1 MTLHKPTNGNI
12 VLTPVQKEIVCGLS
26 GGTMTILITHPLDL
40 IKVRLQLSRSSNTSS
55 YKGIIKN
62 TILNTQQNGSQL
74 KHVVKEAYRGL
85 GINLIGNAV
94 SWGMY
99 FGLYRF
105 YKDIIHDTFVPKNTF
120 DLAQTNF
127 NKDQKM
133 NSFMYLGAAWGAGIT
148 TSVLTNPIWVIKTR
162 IMGSTKYDPA
172 NYQNYHKIKSTFKDM
187 IHKEGW
193 KSLCKG
199 LVPSILGVSQGAI
212 YFSCYDTLKIRWFHS
227 EGDQVEKK
235 LNALDYITIT
245 TLSKM
250 VSVTSVYP
258 LQLIKSNLQ
267 YNKDTSLSL
276 AQLLRNIYE
285 NQPSIGSSKM
295 SKKSWRHFYKGLNAN
310 LIRAV
315 PSTCITFYVYET
327 LKHCI

>member
-1 MTLHKPTNGNI
+1 MALRNTNKNNT
-12 VLTPVQKEIVCGLS
+12 VLTPVQKEIVSGLS

-62 TILNTQQNGSQL
+62 TILNTQQNGSQF
-74 KHVVKEAYRGL
+74 KNSVKEAYRGL
-85 GINLIGNAV
+85 GINLLGNAV

-105 YKDIIHDTFVPKNTF
+105 YKDLIHDTFVPRNSF
-120 DLAQTNF
+120 DLVQSNF

-133 NSFMYLGAAWGAGIT
+133 NSLMYLGAAWGAGIT
-148 TSVLTNPIWVIKTR
+148 TSVLTNPIWVVKTR
-162 IMGSTKYDPA
+162 IMGSTKYDPT
-172 NYQNYHKIKSTFKDM
+172 NYQNYQKIKSTFKDM
-187 IHKEGW
+187 IQKEGW
-193 KSLCKG
+193 KSLTKG

-227 EGDQVEKK
+227 EGDLVEKK
-235 LNALDYITIT
+235 LTALDYITIT

-250 VSVTSVYP
+250 ISVTSVYP

-267 YNKDTSLSL
+267 YNRDTSLTL
-276 AQLLRNIYE
+276 IQLLKNIYE
-285 NQPSIGSSKM
+285 NRDLGNGSTM